1 MSDEKSTPDKEPED
15 SVEGRVIEPPT
26 THITKAEGEGAG
38 EAPEN
43 LHETMQLAKAA
54 KEGKEDQF
62 DKLYQRVAPSL
73 FSWARLRIPPSIRPF
88 LDEQDVVQEVWIRAV
103 EIIERYDPDKV
114 NFRAWIFRVAKNVLL
129 EAMRKLRADPRL
141 RMDGGPSTR
150 LFVIENCPDS
160 VTLMS
165 ARMRR
170 DERIKIFTGYVEELE
185 SPDREILVHCG
196 LEGLK
201 AQEVADRLELNR
213 EAVIKRWQRLRET
226 LRNNGM
232 LRGIIIDEEA

>member
-1 MSDEKSTPDKEPED
+1 
-15 SVEGRVIEPPT
+15 
-26 THITKAEGEGAG
+26 
-38 EAPEN
+38 
-43 LHETMQLAKAA
+43 MQR
-54 KEGKEDQF
+54 F
-62 DKLYQRVAPSL
+62 
-73 FSWARLRIPPSIRPF
+73 
-88 LDEQDVVQEVWIRAV
+88 
-103 EIIERYDPDKV
+103 
-114 NFRAWIFRVAKNVLL
+114 FRVHPQGYVGITGHHSPDVLL

-170 DERIKIFTGYVEELE
+170 DERIKIFTGFVEELE

-226 LRNNGM
+226 LRSNG
-232 LRGIIIDEEA
+232 LLKGIVIDEEA

>member
-1 MSDEKSTPDKEPED
+1 MVDQEVNSEDDPKKERLVD
-15 SVEGRVIEPPT
+15 PPT
-26 THITKAEGEGAG
+26 
-38 EAPEN
+38 
-43 LHETMQLAKAA
+43 MRLAKAA
-54 KEGKEDQF
+54 QGGSEESFEQ
-62 DKLYQRVAPSL
+62 LYERLAPSL

-103 EIIERYDPDKV
+103 SIIDRYDSEKV

-150 LFVIENCPDS
+150 IFVVQNCPDN

-165 ARMRR
+165 VRMRR
-170 DERIKIFTGYVEELE
+170 DEGIKMFTDYIEDLD

-196 LEGLK
+196 LEGLS
-201 AQEVADRLELNR
+201 AQEVADRLDLTR
-213 EAVIKRWQRLRET
+213 EAVTKRWQRLRET
-226 LRNNGM
+226 LRGNGM
-232 LRGIIIDEEA
+232 LKGIVIDDSR

>member
-1 MSDEKSTPDKEPED
+1 MKEATRVHERGEQELQELWDKFKSTGDPAAR
-15 SVEGRVIEPPT
+15 EGLILHYSALVKFVAGRI
-26 THITKAEGEGAG
+26 GAG
-38 EAPEN
+38 LPNSVDPGDLVSSGVFGLIDAI
-43 LHETMQLAKAA
+43 
-54 KEGKEDQF
+54 D
-62 DKLYQRVAPSL
+62 
-73 FSWARLRIPPSIRPF
+73 
-88 LDEQDVVQEVWIRAV
+88 
-103 EIIERYDPDKV
+103 RYDPEKV

-141 RMDGGPSTR
+141 RMEGGPSTR
-150 LFVIENCPDS
+150 RFVIQNCPDN

-232 LRGIIIDEEA
+232 LKGIIIDEEA

>member
-1 MSDEKSTPDKEPED
+1 MIDQEAHSED
-15 SVEGRVIEPPT
+15 DPNNEHIIDPPT
-26 THITKAEGEGAG
+26 
-38 EAPEN
+38 
-43 LHETMQLAKAA
+43 MRLAKAA
-54 KEGKEDQF
+54 QSGSEESFEQ
-62 DKLYQRVAPSL
+62 LYERVAPSL

-103 EIIERYDPDKV
+103 SIIDRYDPEKV

-129 EAMRKLRADPRL
+129 EAMRKLRADPRM

-150 LFVIENCPDS
+150 IFVVQNCPDN

-165 ARMRR
+165 VRMRR
-170 DERIKIFTGYVEELE
+170 DEGIKMFTDYINDLS

-196 LEGLK
+196 LEGLN
-201 AQEVADRLELNR
+201 AQEVADRLDLTR
-213 EAVIKRWQRLRET
+213 EGVTKRWQRLRET

-232 LRGIIIDEEA
+232 LKGIVIDESY

>member
-1 MSDEKSTPDKEPED
+1 MVDQEVHSEDDPKKEPVVD
-15 SVEGRVIEPPT
+15 PPT
-26 THITKAEGEGAG
+26 
-38 EAPEN
+38 
-43 LHETMQLAKAA
+43 MRLAKAA
-54 KEGKEDQF
+54 QGGSEESFEQ
-62 DKLYQRVAPSL
+62 LYERLAPSL

-103 EIIERYDPDKV
+103 SIIDRYDSEKV

-150 LFVIENCPDS
+150 IFVVQNCPDN

-165 ARMRR
+165 VRMRR
-170 DERIKIFTGYVEELE
+170 DEGIKIFTDYIEDLN

-196 LEGLK
+196 LEGLS
-201 AQEVADRLELNR
+201 AQEVADRLDLTR
-213 EAVIKRWQRLRET
+213 EAVTKRWQRLRET
-226 LRNNGM
+226 LRSNGM
-232 LRGIIIDEEA
+232 LKGIVIDDSR

>member
-1 MSDEKSTPDKEPED
+1 
-15 SVEGRVIEPPT
+15 
-26 THITKAEGEGAG
+26 
-38 EAPEN
+38 
-43 LHETMQLAKAA
+43 MQLAKAA